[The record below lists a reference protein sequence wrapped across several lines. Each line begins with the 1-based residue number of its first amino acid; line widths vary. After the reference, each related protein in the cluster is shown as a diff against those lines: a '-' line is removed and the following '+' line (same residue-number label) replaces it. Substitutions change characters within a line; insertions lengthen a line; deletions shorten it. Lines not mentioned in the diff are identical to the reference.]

1 MARIEGV
8 NLPNKK
14 KIKVGLTYIFGI
26 GQSRALDILEKANID
41 KEKRVHK
48 LNSKEIDKLKKII
61 EDYKTEGPL
70 KREISA
76 NIKRL
81 KDINSYRGSRHKKNL
96 PVRGQQTQS
105 NSRTVRG
112 NKRDRSLATGKR
124 SGPKAP

>member
-8 NLPNKK
+8 NLPSDK
-14 KIKVGLTYIFGI
+14 KIKIGLTYIFGI
-26 GQSRALDILEKANID
+26 GESRALEILDKTKID
-41 KEKRVHK
+41 KEARVK
-48 LNSKEIDKLKKII
+48 DLTSKQVDKLKKVI
-61 EDYKTEGPL
+61 EEYKIEGSL
-70 KREISA
+70 KREVAA

-81 KDINSYRGSRHKKNL
+81 KDIKCYRGSRHKKNL

-112 NKRDRSLATGKR
+112 NVRHTLATGKR